1 MYMAS
6 DGVTIMN
13 EIESAIFNA
22 ASDKTNAFIVSK
34 DEKVQVRSKSSLRW
48 IKSFRRYSHLSE
60 ASLIKILGGNGQET

>member
-34 DEKVQVRSKSSLRW
+34 VGSVQVQSTSSSVDQIVKDSHVRSKSAGFNQDFWREPW
-48 IKSFRRYSHLSE
+48 I
-60 ASLIKILGGNGQET
+60 